1 MRMNT
6 PESEIMRSTIVAAE
20 SSLLDRTL
28 LGFQDEEFLLDEISE
43 ADLFALKRL
52 WKSILI
58 DFQAKCQSGGV
69 RFVGRKKP
77 IEEQNSLGLR
87 LPEKRTPPKT
97 AAETLSTRVGPIS
110 GLSADSNVSSESLP
124 EDKMYRVR
132 YFTRV
137 ES

>member
-43 ADLFALKRL
+43 ADLFALKLL

-69 RFVGRKKP
+69 RFGRP
-77 IEEQNSLGLR
+77 Q
-87 LPEKRTPPKT
+87 KT
-97 AAETLSTRVGPIS
+97 
-110 GLSADSNVSSESLP
+110 
-124 EDKMYRVR
+124 Y
-132 YFTRV
+132 
-137 ES
+137 